1 MTKFTPEQQAILEAN
16 VIFNEDDTVSYAG
29 SLHSVG
35 GRVGQVWG
43 DVGQVWGDVKGDIE
57 GDVKGNIEGDVKGD
71 VGGDVKG
78 DVGGNAP
85 SPSLPDKITIDGAI
99 YSRKP
104 DGTGVI

>member
-1 MTKFTPEQQAILEAN
+1 
-16 VIFNEDDTVSYAG
+16 
-29 SLHSVG
+29 
-35 GRVGQVWG
+35 
-43 DVGQVWGDVKGDIE
+43 VWGDVKGDIE

-78 DVGGNAP
+78 DVRYVKGNVGGNAP